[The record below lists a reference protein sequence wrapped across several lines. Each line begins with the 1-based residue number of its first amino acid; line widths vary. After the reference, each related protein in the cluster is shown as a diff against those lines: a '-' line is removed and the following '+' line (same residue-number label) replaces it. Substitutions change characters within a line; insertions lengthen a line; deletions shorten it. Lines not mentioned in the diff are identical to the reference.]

1 MQHPPCFEIDLGR
14 RPRIAQVGLCLHG
27 SRSAESFRLHGLWSL
42 HAYRYQG
49 ELRLNRSNYPFKAGC
64 VSLIP
69 PETLVEWRFPSSAPH
84 YYAHFQVESP
94 SSLRVQLPLLQNL
107 GDEFDC
113 FCDHFEELTRFQM
126 SDPERAAVR
135 LWDLLYRLK
144 RESTSPV
151 SNQRLH
157 PSLQIALSIIRNQ
170 QSEDIR
176 VGAIARS
183 MGVSHNHLTNLFRN
197 QLGCGAREYIQRER
211 LKRALHL
218 LVHSSLPIKSIAI
231 ETGIPDLHYFN
242 KLVHKRAGKSPTEY
256 RRSGLQSA
264 LPSKPQRGDPAK
276 WNAPA
281 RLAI

>member
-1 MQHPPCFEIDLGR
+1 MHTPPCVDIDLGQ
-14 RPRIAQVGLCLHG
+14 RPKIAQVGLCLHG

-42 HAYRYQG
+42 HAYRYRG
-49 ELRLNRSNYPFKAGC
+49 ELRLNRSNFPFKAGC

-69 PETLVEWRFPSSAPH
+69 PETLVEWRFPSYAPH
-84 YYAHFQVESP
+84 YYAHFEVDT
-94 SSLRVQLPLLQNL
+94 SSGIRAELPLLQNL
-107 GDEFDC
+107 GENFDC
-113 FCDHFEELTRFQM
+113 FCDQFEELTRFHL

-135 LWDLLYRLK
+135 LWDLLYQLK
-144 RESTSPV
+144 RESAALV

-157 PSLQIALSIIRNQ
+157 PSLQIALSVIRNQ

-176 VGAIARS
+176 VGEIARS
-183 MGVSHNHLTNLFRN
+183 MGVSHNHLTYLFRS

-242 KLVHKRAGKSPTEY
+242 KLVHKKTGKSPTEY
-256 RRSGLQSA
+256 RRNGLRSA
-264 LPSKPQRGDPAK
+264 LLGEPKKTIQTRQ
-276 WNAPA
+276 
-281 RLAI
+281 L